1 MVSKRSNFLLS
12 RHLAFYCKWGH
23 VWSGQP
29 GEGGGQGLAQGAACG
44 SGRLGTRLSQ
54 QGPRQSLSARG
65 EHLCVCEYVRV
76 STHRGHCP
84 CVSVCMGVGTCACH
98 HWQHLSSPAWGFLGG
113 QPCGFAQLHPVPPV
127 TLCDL
132 GQSLNLPEP
141 ENGSHSSPFL
151 RGPGGGV
158 RWLGALG
165 SDLGRACAP
174 CPPPPTALRLCY
186 PQGGASSPSPWPFP
200 HPFPAPRLL
209 PACPPSP
216 RPPLSLAQ
224 APASGSRGQVEPPPR
239 TPLSPLAT
247 VHIAPACPPGLLPH
261 PAGPLPPP
269 AGWSRTGP
277 AWERGGLGPLV
288 GTACN
293 RSVLALGP
301 ARDRWAIRG
310 GK

>member
-1 MVSKRSNFLLS
+1 M
-12 RHLAFYCKWGH
+12 
-23 VWSGQP
+23 
-29 GEGGGQGLAQGAACG
+29 
-44 SGRLGTRLSQ
+44 
-54 QGPRQSLSARG
+54 
-65 EHLCVCEYVRV
+65 CVCEYVRV

-209 PACPPSP
+209 PACPPPPAP
-216 RPPLSLAQ
+216 RSALLRPQPPAAVVKWSHRLG
-224 APASGSRGQVEPPPR
+224 PHF
-239 TPLSPLAT
+239 PLWRLCTS
-247 VHIAPACPPGLLPH
+247 
-261 PAGPLPPP
+261 PPP
-269 AGWSRTGP
+269 APQASSRTQQGP
-277 AWERGGLGPLV
+277 CLPRLAGPGQALRGSGEAWGL
-288 GTACN
+288 
-293 RSVLALGP
+293 
-301 ARDRWAIRG
+301 W
-310 GK
+310 